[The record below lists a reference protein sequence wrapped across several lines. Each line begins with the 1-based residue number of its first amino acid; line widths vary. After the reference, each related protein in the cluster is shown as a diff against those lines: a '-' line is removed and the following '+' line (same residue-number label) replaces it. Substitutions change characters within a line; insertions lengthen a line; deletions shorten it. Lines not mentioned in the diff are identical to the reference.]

1 MTPNDA
7 AKAAPSA
14 ALPPVNTELL
24 EICQPIVQGMTQ
36 YSGALC
42 DGYAAMGAEWLN
54 FVNRR
59 LHAGMSLPGQFVK
72 CGSPQD
78 LFREWA
84 TFVTTAAE
92 DYRNEFS
99 RLAEI
104 NSAVSQRALS
114 SVRANGESKSGF
126 SPRNA

>member
-14 ALPPVNTELL
+14 ALPPLNTEML
-24 EICQPIVQGMTQ
+24 EICQPIVQGLTQ

-42 DGYAAMGAEWLN
+42 DGYAAMATDWLI

-59 LHAGMSLPGQFVK
+59 LHTDMSLAGRLAK
-72 CGSPQD
+72 CGSSQD
-78 LFREWA
+78 LFQEWA
-84 TFVTTAAE
+84 AFMTMAAE

-99 RLAEI
+99 RLTEM
-104 NSAVSQRALS
+104 NSTASQRAIS
-114 SVRANGESKSGF
+114 AVHANGKF
-126 SPRNA
+126 N